1 MPTHPTHY
9 GWLVSPYSAKTR
21 SYLRYTGVTHTD
33 TAPTAW
39 TLYRKIQ
46 PAVGRMIM
54 PTVQLPD
61 GTWLQDSSAII
72 DHFEA
77 QADTPSVTPEGPTQ
91 AVASALL
98 EVFADEWLPMAA
110 LHYRW
115 NIPENKAFA
124 LSEFG
129 SSAAPWLPQVL
140 TRPIVRP
147 MADRLQ
153 GYLPL
158 LGVTAATQP
167 AVEQTVQV
175 VLDCL
180 EAQLQQTPFILGG
193 QPCLG
198 DFAMYGP
205 LWAHLYRDPGS
216 RHLFDGYP
224 AVVRWMDHLRTQP
237 AASGEFLPDDE
248 VPACLNPLF
257 ACILTDQWAWITTLE
272 SAIHDYCTA
281 HPEATRVPRALG
293 EADFVIRGIT
303 GQRKLVT
310 QVQWKAQ
317 RARQAYTRTQGAADA
332 WLTDVLGLPSGTDV
346 SHRITDIRHPL
357 IMADFKPV
365 LKTQP
370 QD

>member
-1 MPTHPTHY
+1 MPTHPTHH

-21 SYLRYTGVTHTD
+21 SYLSYTGLPYTD
-33 TAPTAW
+33 TVPTAW
-39 TLYRKIQ
+39 ALYRRIQ

-77 QADTPSVTPEGPTQ
+77 EADTPSVIPAGPTQ

-115 NIPENKAFA
+115 NIPENKTFA
-124 LSEFG
+124 LSEF
-129 SSAAPWLPQVL
+129 AASGVPWLPRFL
-140 TRPIVRP
+140 SRPLVRP
-147 MADRLQ
+147 MADKMQ
-153 GYLPL
+153 SYLPL
-158 LGVTAATQP
+158 LGVTPATQP
-167 AVEQTVQV
+167 GVQQTVQT
-175 VLDCL
+175 VLSCL
-180 EAQLQQTPFILGG
+180 EAQLQLTRFVLGDR
-193 QPCLG
+193 PCIG
-198 DFAMYGP
+198 DFALFGP

-216 RHLFDGYP
+216 RDLFEPYP

-237 AASGEFLPDDE
+237 TASGDFLPDDQ
-248 VPACLNPLF
+248 VPAYLHPLF
-257 ACILTDQWAWITTLE
+257 ACILTDQWAWISTLE

-293 EADFVIRGIT
+293 EADFVLRGIT
-303 GQRKLVT
+303 GRRKLVT
-310 QVQWKAQ
+310 FVQWKAQ
-317 RARQAYTRTQGAADA
+317 RARQAYIRAQGAADA

-357 IMADFKPV
+357 VMAGFKPV
-365 LKTQP
+365 LATDTQP
-370 QD
+370 